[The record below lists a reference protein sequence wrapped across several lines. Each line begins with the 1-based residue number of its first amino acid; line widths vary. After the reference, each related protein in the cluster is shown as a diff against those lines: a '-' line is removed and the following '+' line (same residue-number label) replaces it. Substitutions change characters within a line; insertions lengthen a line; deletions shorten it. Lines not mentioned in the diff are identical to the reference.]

1 MLCRAIVVFEDLA
14 HLDRLCVSGEDGW
27 LSDRRSEVKDG
38 LAVRAYTEG
47 LSAPEVLPLGRAWKV
62 DIAFSGSCE
71 EGWSDQNVF
80 TEHEF
85 GVFAPGSGIVW
96 EMHHERPRERTTQV
110 LSLFHQVHLVVAKL
124 NMDLNELL
132 EEVNRVYVVVDLVLG
147 FGDVRRVRSQHW
159 VRESVHLDP
168 ALQSLFTPR
177 VLHESDSEL
186 FLNNRRV
193 AANIRMSNSGSAHTS
208 VHEADERR
216 LQAIIVIQSRQLISH
231 PVQASVLRAL
241 ASSSTH
247 EEDNVFTVINHS
259 EGLRDYLRPVLRVL
273 VVILDWVRSVIQDC
287 IERQVLAEVVHP
299 ATPTSFVYQVV
310 LDD

>member
-1 MLCRAIVVFEDLA
+1 MLCCAIVVFEDLA

-27 LSDRRSEVKDG
+27 LSDWRSEVLDG
-38 LAVRAYTEG
+38 HAVRAYTEG
-47 LSAPEVLPLGRAWKV
+47 LSTPEVLPLGRAWKV

-71 EGWSDQNVF
+71 EGGSDQDVF

-96 EMHHERPRERTTQV
+96 EMHHEGPRERTTQV

-124 NMDLNELL
+124 NVDLNELL
-132 EEVNRVYVVVDLVLG
+132 EEVDGVNVVVDLVLG
-147 FGDVRRVRSQHW
+147 FGDVRRVRSLHW

-193 AANIRMSNSGSAHTS
+193 AANIRMSNGSSAHTS

-216 LQAIIVIQSRQLISH
+216 LQAIVVIQSRQLVSH
-231 PVQASVLRAL
+231 PVEASVL
-241 ASSSTH
+241 
-247 EEDNVFTVINHS
+247 
-259 EGLRDYLRPVLRVL
+259 
-273 VVILDWVRSVIQDC
+273 
-287 IERQVLAEVVHP
+287 
-299 ATPTSFVYQVV
+299 
-310 LDD
+310 